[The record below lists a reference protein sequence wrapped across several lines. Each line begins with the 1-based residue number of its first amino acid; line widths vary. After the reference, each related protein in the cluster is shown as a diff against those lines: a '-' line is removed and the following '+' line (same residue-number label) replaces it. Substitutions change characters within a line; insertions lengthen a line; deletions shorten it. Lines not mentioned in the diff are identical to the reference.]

1 MIKEGVNDT
10 LNELMKIEIA
20 RHDTPEPSN
29 SLDRFIET
37 VRTEK
42 ENESLTE
49 KLERILDDTTPSDL
63 LIESASNIKMSGH

>member
-49 KLERILDDTTPSDL
+49 KLERILDDTIPSDL